1 MFVDVLQHII
11 SAEGKDQWPAL
22 IVIWRDNR
30 QVFVQAV
37 LNLQAASNRKS
48 NMLTI
53 LIQGDMVQRCFF
65 REGLWLWF

>member
-11 SAEGKDQWPAL
+11 SAEGKDQRPAL

-30 QVFVQAV
+30 QVVVQAV
-37 LNLQAASNRKS
+37 LNLQAASNRKG
-48 NMLTI
+48 NILTI

>member
-11 SAEGKDQWPAL
+11 SAEGKDQRPAL

-30 QVFVQAV
+30 QVVVQAV

-53 LIQGDMVQRCFF
+53 LIRGDMVQRCFF